1 MDTTDSSLEMKEKQ
15 MNRREFKRCRTKA
28 DVLADSRV
36 AGYEHGCNPPEE
48 WGKDIW
54 VELKTGWHWE
64 GCGHI
69 HEDCWKD
76 VCLCMEEVER
86 QTEEEIGSNIGAEV
100 SGREAMV
107 ARILA
112 QGTRQAQERS

>member
-1 MDTTDSSLEMKEKQ
+1 MAKK
-15 MNRREFKRCRTKA
+15 REFKLCRTKA
-28 DVLADSRV
+28 DVLADPRV

-54 VELKTGWHWE
+54 VELKAGWHWE

-76 VCLCMEEVER
+76 VFECMAQVER
-86 QTEEEIGSNIGAEV
+86 QTEYEIRDDYPGL
-100 SGREAMV
+100 SGREADAMV

-112 QGTRQAQERS
+112 ERFGG